1 MNIKK
6 LFDFRSKEEKIN
18 QYRKLLQ
25 KSQNVNKEIDN
36 LADEFAQQNSIV
48 KSISTLDTEEK
59 EDALKRYDS
68 FFEGTCKTHSKCS
81 EGKGFYRKIYKII
94 RR

>member
-48 KSISTLDTEEK
+48 KSIFLLFRIQSRDTFNNTI
-59 EDALKRYDS
+59 LL
-68 FFEGTCKTHSKCS
+68 CKFIC
-81 EGKGFYRKIYKII
+81 KII
-94 RR
+94 YLKMLIKR

>member
-6 LFDFRSKEEKIN
+6 LFGFRSKEEKIN

-25 KSQNVNKEIDN
+25 KSQDINKEIDN
-36 LADEFAQQNSIV
+36 LADEFAQQNSII
-48 KSISTLDTEEK
+48 KSISTLDAEEK

-68 FFEGTCKTHSKCS
+68 FLKEHTKHVASIQK
-81 EGKGFYRKIYKII
+81 EKISIEKSI
-94 RR
+94 R